1 MVSQK
6 MLELGRHSSVIRDIA
21 EFGRQRAAQ
30 VGAENVF
37 DFSIG
42 NPSVPA
48 PQVVTDTL
56 QALIAQ
62 TPPAQLHAYTAAPG
76 DFAVRQAVAEYVRN
90 TFGFCAQ
97 ANYVYMTAGA
107 SSSLA
112 ITLHAVAEVGDEV
125 IVFTPYF
132 PEYRVFIEKTG
143 AKFVAVSSAETTF
156 QIDPEALGA
165 AVNEHTKAVIVNS
178 PSNPTG
184 VVLSKESIAA
194 LCAVLTAK
202 SAEYGHPIYLLADEP
217 YRELVYGDTEVPYI
231 PLFYKNTIV
240 CYSFSKSLSL
250 PGERIG
256 YILVSPEAE
265 DADAVFDAV
274 CGAGRALGYICAP
287 SLLQQLVKACLGMTS
302 DISIYDEN
310 RKLLYAALTE
320 YGYEAVYPDGAFYL
334 FVKALEPDA
343 NAFCEKAR
351 AFDLLLVPADS
362 FGCPGYVRIAYCVT
376 TGQIRRSLPAFQ
388 KLAALYEVSYEC
400 KTDSPH

>member
-1 MVSQK
+1 MVVKK
-6 MLELGRHSSVIRDIA
+6 MLALGRNNSVIRDIA
-21 EFGRQRAAQ
+21 EFGRQRSAQ

-48 PQVVTDTL
+48 PQVVTDTM
-56 QALIAQ
+56 QKLIAEV
-62 TPPAQLHAYTAAPG
+62 PPAQLHAYTAAPG
-76 DFAVRQAVAEYVRN
+76 DADVRQAVADYVKK
-90 TFGFCAQ
+90 TFGFA
-97 ANYVYMTAGA
+97 AEAKYVYMTSGA

-112 ITLHAVAEVGDEV
+112 ITLHTVAEEGDEV

-143 AKFVAVSSAETTF
+143 AKFVPVSSAEKTF
-156 QIDPEALGA
+156 QIDPEELKKAINA
-165 AVNEHTKAVIVNS
+165 NTKAVIVNS

-184 VVLSKESIAA
+184 VVLTKESIEA
-194 LCAVLTAK
+194 LASVLTAK
-202 SAEYGHPIYLLADEP
+202 SEEYGHPIYLLADEP
-217 YRELVYGDTEVPYI
+217 YRELVYDGTEVPFI

-265 DADAVFDAV
+265 EAADLFDAI

-287 SLLQQLVKACLGMTS
+287 SLLQQLVKSCLGMTA

-310 RKLLYAALTE
+310 RKLLYNALTE

-343 NAFCEKAR
+343 NAFCEKAK
-351 AFDLLLVPADS
+351 AFDLLMVPADS

-376 TGQIRRSLPAFQ
+376 TDQIRRSLPAF
-388 KLAALYEVSYEC
+388 KSLAEQYR
-400 KTDSPH
+400 

>member
-1 MVSQK
+1 MVARK
-6 MLELGRHSSVIRDIA
+6 MLELGRHNSVIRDIA
-21 EFGRQRAAQ
+21 EFGRLRSLEI
-30 VGAENVF
+30 GKENVF

-42 NPSVPA
+42 NPNVPA

-56 QALIAQ
+56 QTLIAQ
-62 TPPAQLHAYTAAPG
+62 TPPATLHAYTAAPG
-76 DFAVRQAVAEYVRN
+76 DMEVRQAVAQYVRDA
-90 TFGFCAQ
+90 FDFSAK
-97 ANYVYMTAGA
+97 AEYIYMTAGA
-107 SSSLA
+107 SSSLTISLNA
-112 ITLHAVAEVGDEV
+112 IAEPGDEV

-143 AKFVAVSSAETTF
+143 AKFVPVASAEETF
-156 QIDPEALGA
+156 QLDEAALLA

-184 VVLSKESIAA
+184 VVLNRESIET
-194 LCAVLTAK
+194 LVRVLTCK
-202 SAEYGHPIYLLADEP
+202 EKQYGHAIYLIADEP

-231 PLFYKNTIV
+231 PNFYKNTIV

-256 YILVSPEAE
+256 YILVSPETEAVGE
-265 DADAVFDAV
+265 VFDAI

-287 SLLQQLVKACLGMTS
+287 SLLQQLIKSCLGKTS

-310 RKLLYAALTE
+310 RKILYNALTE
-320 YGYEAVYPDGAFYL
+320 YGYRAVYPDGAFYL

-343 NAFCEKAR
+343 NAFCEKAKK
-351 AFDLLLVPADS
+351 FDLLMVPADS

-376 TGQIRRSLPAFQ
+376 TDQIRRSLPAFQ
-388 KLAALYEVSYEC
+388 KLADLYKGE
-400 KTDSPH
+400 